1 MKKRYLPRVNLFI
14 IISMYLAKN
23 VRRKTT
29 MVGKVDHIGI
39 AVSNLIE
46 TKKNKKNRR
55 QLNGGG

>member
-1 MKKRYLPRVNLFI
+1 MKKRYLPRVNLSI

-46 TKKNKKNRR
+46 TKKIRKT
-55 QLNGGG
+55 GGS